1 VAAQF
6 EEDARYRM
14 RLARGFLQE
23 AEQVYDLGRWRSCVD
38 NAQMSVENAAR
49 AILTLFGPLA
59 KTHELR
65 THLRN
70 LIEGGRLV
78 GAATETLKQLIE
90 TLDAV
95 GAEKRFLTR
104 DGDEA
109 TYRDPWS
116 LFGEADARGALEA
129 AWRCASGASRIFEE
143 FPR

>member
-1 VAAQF
+1 MSAHF

-23 AEQVYDLGRWRSCVD
+23 AEQVYDLRRWRSCVD
-38 NAQMSVENAAR
+38 NAQMSVENAAK
-49 AILTLFGPLA
+49 AILAFFGPLA
-59 KTHELR
+59 KTHEPG

-78 GAATETLKQLIE
+78 GAAPETLKQLME
-90 TLDAV
+90 TFDAA

-116 LFGEADARGALEA
+116 LFGEADARRALEA
-129 AWRCASGASRIFEE
+129 ARRCASGAARIFEE

>member
-1 VAAQF
+1 
-6 EEDARYRM
+6 M

-23 AEQVYDLGRWRSCVD
+23 AEQVYDLRRWRSCVD
-38 NAQMSVENAAR
+38 NAQMSVENAAK
-49 AILTLFGPLA
+49 AILAFFGPLA
-59 KTHELR
+59 KTHEPG

-70 LIEGGRLV
+70 VIEGGRLV

-90 TLDAV
+90 TFDAV

-116 LFGEADARGALEA
+116 LFGETDARRALETA
-129 AWRCASGASRIFEE
+129 RRCTSGAARIFEE